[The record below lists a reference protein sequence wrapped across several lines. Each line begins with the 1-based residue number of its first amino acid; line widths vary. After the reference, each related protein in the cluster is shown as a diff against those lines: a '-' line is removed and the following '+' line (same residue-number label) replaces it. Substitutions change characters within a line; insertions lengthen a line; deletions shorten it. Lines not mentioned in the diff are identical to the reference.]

1 MIQGQDIICLS
12 SIDWDFNWQ
21 GHQEIMSTFAQH
33 GNRVLYVENTGVR
46 MPTVRDLPRLRR
58 RLQAWWGSLRGFR
71 QVQERLWVYA
81 PLILPFPY
89 ARAVRWFNRR
99 LLLGAI
105 RRWMRAAGVRDPI
118 IWTFLPTGVAL
129 DVINALDH
137 KLAVYYC
144 IADFEQLVSHPEK
157 IRRTE
162 REVVRRCDL
171 VFAQGEVLKAKCE
184 RDNASVHVFPFGVK
198 LEVFEPQRLAAGLPE
213 EFTQLPRPI
222 IGYVGGLHR
231 HMDFELLRC
240 VAGRRPEWT
249 FTLIGPEQADV
260 SALRALPNI
269 RLLGGR
275 AIEALPRYINAFD
288 VGIIPYVESAYTRT
302 VYPTK
307 LNEYHALGKPVVS
320 TPLPEVQAFNERHG
334 GLVYLGGTPDE
345 FEAQLERALA
355 QRNGE
360 LAQRRIA
367 VARENAWSERIAQM
381 SCLMEERMAER
392 AAAAPQR
399 WRERFLAASES
410 ARRRLTWI
418 VATVAL
424 SYLGVFYTPVL
435 WWVAEPLRISEAPEI
450 SDAIV
455 VFAGGV
461 GESGRAGQ
469 GYEERVAW
477 AVDLYRRG
485 YAPRLIFSSGY
496 TYRFHETE
504 VMAAL
509 ARALGVPDSAIWLE
523 AAGSNTLDNVRL
535 TGGLMRQQGWR
546 SALLVSSPYH
556 MRRAALVWRRLAPEL
571 RLRCVPIR
579 ESLFYTRGAPRASG
593 LRRQAT
599 PTQVQAIAHE
609 YLSLLYYWLKGR
621 L

>member
-1 MIQGQDIICLS
+1 MARTALFGGS
-12 SIDWDFNWQ
+12 FNPIHY
-21 GHQEIMSTFAQH
+21 GHLLLADEVRERLGLDRVVFMPAGVPPHKPASGIAPAADRYAMVSLAIADNPAFA
-33 GNRVLYVENTGVR
+33 VS
-46 MPTVRDLPRLRR
+46 DLELRR
-58 RLQAWWGSLRGFR
+58 TGPSYTVDTVDAMGLPPAQLFLVMGS
-71 QVQERLWVYA
+71 E
-81 PLILPFPY
+81 
-89 ARAVRWFNRR
+89 
-99 LLLGAI
+99 
-105 RRWMRAAGVRDPI
+105 
-118 IWTFLPTGVAL
+118 TFL
-129 DVINALDH
+129 
-137 KLAVYYC
+137 
-144 IADFEQLVSHPEK
+144 
-157 IRRTE
+157 
-162 REVVRRCDL
+162 DL
-171 VFAQGEVLKAKCE
+171 LSW
-184 RDNASVHVFPFGVK
+184 R
-198 LEVFEPQRLAAGLPE
+198 EPQRLAAGLPE

-523 AAGSNTLDNVRL
+523 AAAVNTLDNVRL